1 MSARPR
7 AKSRLAVEHL
17 QVYLMSHSKIDL
29 RHLDPV
35 DLQIASIGELFER
48 VSRGGGRRFQLAML
62 EVVAAA
68 ALSMCAV
75 V

>member
-1 MSARPR
+1 MSN
-7 AKSRLAVEHL
+7 
-17 QVYLMSHSKIDL
+17 SKIDL

-35 DLQIASIGELFER
+35 DLQVSSIGELFER

-68 ALSMCAV
+68 ALAMCAV